1 MKTLA
6 SFAGGGRDVPGAT
19 AWLIGELGE
28 ARGKQELFTRQSP
41 ERLRVLREHAVV
53 ESAVSSNRIEGVE
66 IDPTR
71 VRSVVLG
78 QDKLRD
84 RNEEEVRGYRLALKL
99 IHEDAPALAVDEG
112 DAVVPQVNA
121 LMDDFAVRVLTQ
133 DWHPE
138 DHLSFAANHAGAAP
152 FSMTEMPYGPQVL
165 WPRHCVQGTEG
176 AAFHRA
182 LRTNP
187 VFEISQD
194 ARRVLV
200 RGQADD
206 QTDIAMVNLPQIP
219 AQP

>member
-1 MKTLA
+1 MQPA
-6 SFAGGGRDVPGAT
+6 
-19 AWLIGELGE
+19 
-28 ARGKQELFTRQSP
+28 
-41 ERLRVLREHAVV
+41 EHALI
-53 ESAVSSNRIEGVE
+53 A
-66 IDPTR
+66 IDIQNDFCP
-71 VRSVVLG
+71 G
-78 QDKLRD
+78 
-84 RNEEEVRGYRLALKL
+84 G
-99 IHEDAPALAVDEG
+99 ALAVDEG

-187 VFEISQD
+187 ADLILRKGFRPEIDSYSAFFENDRTTATGLEGYLRTRGVTHLTLVGLATDFCVAYSALD
-194 ARRVLV
+194 AVAQGFKATV
-200 RGQADD
+200 RLDACRGIDLGGSLETMLQRMRDAGV
-206 QTDIAMVNLPQIP
+206 TLA
-219 AQP
+219 